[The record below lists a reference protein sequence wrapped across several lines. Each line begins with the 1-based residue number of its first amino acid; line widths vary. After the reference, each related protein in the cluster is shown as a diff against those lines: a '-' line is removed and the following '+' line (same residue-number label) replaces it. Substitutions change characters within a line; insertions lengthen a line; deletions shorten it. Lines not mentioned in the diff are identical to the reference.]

1 MEKFEQDCDAALSW
15 IARFRSGQ
23 VEEGDRQAFAL
34 WLSEDPAHGRAMD
47 SMQELWDDLGSLQHM
62 PEFPQAESPS
72 RRRWIGASMAVAA
85 SALVA
90 MVLLPRFEASQPE
103 AQYFQTA
110 LGEQRTITLD
120 DGSRLTLNTD
130 TRLSASMGEELR
142 HIELLRGEAFF
153 EVTSNKERPFEVDA
167 GSTRVTVVGTAF
179 NVFRRS
185 ETTSEIT
192 VSEGVVRVSEQD
204 TPASRAPATEI
215 LHAEQ
220 RLVASQDGFKASAAG
235 DIRPQLA
242 WRDGELVAREMPLSQ
257 LAAELERYQK
267 TRILIADPS
276 VAALTVSGVFQL
288 NQPLAVLDALE
299 RSMEIRVARI
309 GADTLQLLPAA
320 Q

>member
-1 MEKFEQDCDAALSW
+1 MEKFEQDCDAALGW

-47 SMQELWDDLGSLQHM
+47 SMQNLWDDLGSLQHLPDF
-62 PEFPQAESPS
+62 PEAAAPS
-72 RRRWIGASMAVAA
+72 RRRWLGASLAVAA
-85 SALVA
+85 SLLVA
-90 MVLLPRFEASQPE
+90 LVLLPRFDTGQPE
-103 AQYFQTA
+103 AEFFQTA

-130 TRLSASMGEELR
+130 TRLSARMGEDLR

-153 EVTSNKERPFEVDA
+153 EVTSNKARPFEVDA
-167 GSTRVTVVGTAF
+167 GNTRVTVVGTAF

-185 ETTSEIT
+185 ELSSEIT
-192 VSEGVVRVSEQD
+192 VAEGVVRVSEQN
-204 TPASRAPATEI
+204 TPTSRAAATEI
-215 LHAEQ
+215 LHAQQ
-220 RLVASQDGFKASAAG
+220 RLVAGQDGFQASAAG

-242 WRDGELVAREMPLSQ
+242 WRDGELVAREMPLAQ
-257 LAAELERYQK
+257 LASELERYQALH
-267 TRILIADPS
+267 ILIADPS

-288 NQPLAVLDALE
+288 DQPLAVLDALE

-309 GADTLQLLPAA
+309 SADTLQLLPAA